1 MKKILVPI
9 DFSEN
14 SKLALKHAFQVA
26 NQLNST
32 ISLLHV
38 YQIETRTGSFLSI
51 DQLVQGDRE
60 GEMSVLI
67 EEMKPLLGP
76 KIKIES
82 FVKKGASVETICQ
95 TGEKLNVDI
104 IIMGTTGAGG
114 MKKLFLGSTASNV
127 IKNTPIPVLAIPQD
141 FQNFKISN
149 ITLAL
154 DNKEIE
160 NATILRPLVD
170 LVNGFKAEL
179 KLVTVIDETHPK
191 SGIDPSVEEYLK
203 NKGVNFTFFI
213 ITASEIIEGIQNF
226 VKREKSDLL
235 CVVHRSRGLFESIF
249 EESVA
254 KQIAFDS
261 RVPLLVLRG

>member
-1 MKKILVPI
+1 MKKILVPT

-14 SKLALKHAFQVA
+14 SKLALKHAIQVA
-26 NQLNST
+26 NQFNGT
-32 ISLLHV
+32 IYLLHA

-51 DQLVQGDRE
+51 DQIVQGDRE

-76 KIKIES
+76 KTKIES

-127 IKNTPIPVLAIPQD
+127 INNTPIPVLAIPQD
-141 FQNFKISN
+141 FQNFKMAN
-149 ITLAL
+149 VTFAL
-154 DNKEIE
+154 DIKEIDE
-160 NATILRPLVD
+160 LTILKPFTD
-170 LVNGFKAEL
+170 LVNGFNSKL
-179 KLVTVIDETHPK
+179 NLVTVIDETHPK
-191 SGIDPSVEEYLK
+191 GGIDPRVEVYLK
-203 NKGVNFTFFI
+203 NAGVDYTYFI
-213 ITASEIIEGIQNF
+213 IKSAEIIEGIQDF

-254 KQIAFDS
+254 KQIAFES
-261 RVPLLVLRG
+261 IVPLLVLRG

>member
-1 MKKILVPI
+1 MKKILVPT

-14 SKLALKHAFQVA
+14 AKLALKHAIQVA
-26 NQLNST
+26 NQLNGT
-32 ISLLHV
+32 ISLLHA

-60 GEMSVLI
+60 GEMSVLV

-76 KIKIES
+76 KTKIES

-160 NATILRPLVD
+160 KVTILRPIVD

-191 SGIDPSVEEYLK
+191 GGIDPSVEEYLK
-203 NKGVNFTFFI
+203 NAGANYTFFI
-213 ITASEIIEGIQNF
+213 ITSSNIIEGIQDF

-249 EESVA
+249 DESVA

-261 RVPLLVLRG
+261 IVPLLVLRG